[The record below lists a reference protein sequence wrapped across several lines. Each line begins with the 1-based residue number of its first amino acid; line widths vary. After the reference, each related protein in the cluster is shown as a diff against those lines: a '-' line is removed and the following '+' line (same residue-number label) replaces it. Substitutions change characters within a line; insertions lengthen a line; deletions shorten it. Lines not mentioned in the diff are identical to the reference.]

1 MKGHIGHRTVDPT
14 STKLRPY
21 FRANRM
27 PSIIE
32 TSLCFDD
39 MSDLLPTRMRAAA
52 RKHKG
57 AAAVVVAAEGAVEEM
72 GNTVNN
78 TYKGRDD
85 T

>member
-1 MKGHIGHRTVDPT
+1 MKENRVVDRT

-39 MSDLLPTRMRAAA
+39 MSDLLPTRIRAAA
-52 RKHKG
+52 RKHRG
-57 AAAVVVAAEGAVEEM
+57 AVAMVVAAEAAVEEL

-78 TYKGRDD
+78 TYKR
-85 T
+85 